1 MRYLQRTLIFGLL
14 VGTFQISAYAQKKC
28 PLSGGECPFSQH
40 VPEFGKQEIGLN
52 AVSWINAD
60 VGIKG
65 PKGGNW
71 SYGNGLLYKAHCDK
85 GALRAGLDVFHTNYE
100 VGSKVNA
107 TNEAV
112 PEFYKAGKV
121 TTIEAR
127 LGVERTLCSSRLQP
141 FIGVDMSYRNSR
153 NSGEY
158 RNYGGPLAEPTSGD
172 INTATRQFLLSPLFG
187 MRFRA
192 SEKFSIAA
200 EASYSVGISNTRDNV
215 AATNGEPEFVHFAN
229 PLRTLS
235 VNYHF

>member
-1 MRYLQRTLIFGLL
+1 MRYVQRTLTFGLL
-14 VGTFQISAYAQKKC
+14 VGTFQISANAQKAC
-28 PLSGGECPFSQH
+28 PLSGGNCPFSQH
-40 VPEFGKQEIGLN
+40 APESGKQEIGLN

-60 VGIKG
+60 VGFKG
-65 PKGGNW
+65 PKGGSW

-85 GALRAGLDVFHTNYE
+85 GALRAGLDLFHTNYK

-107 TNEAV
+107 SNEAV

-121 TTIEAR
+121 RTVEAR

-141 FIGVDMSYRNSR
+141 FVGVDMAYRNSR
-153 NSGEY
+153 NIGEY
-158 RNYGGPLAEPTSGD
+158 SNYTGPLAVPTSEA

-192 SEKFSIAA
+192 TDRFSVAA
-200 EASYSVGISNTRDNV
+200 EASYSVGVSNTRDNV
-215 AATNGEPEFVHFAN
+215 KATNGQAEFVHFAN